1 MKPDLSEPIRT
12 AIISD
17 SVISGMLAQYVGGPA
32 VFTRTPTPA
41 TDPVPYPQVVVSPD
55 LSSTS
60 EDGLTS
66 QRFVISRDV
75 TVYGRNDQAENY
87 RDVETIAKLLQA
99 LFHRQKRSLQVNRF
113 RVFDLVATGPTPSPV
128 DDDQNVG
135 RVVTLTVRLQA
146 A

>member
-12 AIISD
+12 AIIGNSG
-17 SVISGMLAQYVGGPA
+17 IAGMLAQYAGEPA

-55 LSSTS
+55 LSSTN

-75 TVYGRNDQAENY
+75 AVYGRNDQADSY
-87 RDVETIAKLLQA
+87 RNVETIAKLLQA
-99 LFHRQKRSLQVNRF
+99 LFHRQKRSLQISGF
-113 RVFDLVATGPTPSPV
+113 RVFDLVATGPSPSPV

-135 RVVTLTVRLQA
+135 RVVTLTIRLQTA
-146 A
+146 